1 MNLAKCCQFG
11 LEFHEYL
18 KKTGQETIKR
28 NQLKDIYNKE
38 FRYEYE
44 GINGPNFSKIL
55 YSLSVSNKAAVYRGK
70 VRFYSEEKHQ
80 HRDQWANSYRRKKP
94 VLVQDGPSSPSS
106 VPGTKAFWPGPEV
119 PGSNARR
126 KLASLL
132 MVKLKEDSTHFIS
145 DKNGVVISSDHEV
158 ADRKICLCVEDEREH
173 VVRLFVKNAGTTA
186 VYFTYYT
193 LLNWLKCFQMHDEQK
208 VTRARPLTLEPGDKY
223 EIQLMFHASL
233 VSFYPATMAFEFKPD
248 LLPSSVAFHI
258 VRYVQVQRI
267 TSLGKE
273 LAPVAPYKV
282 FSISALPAS
291 DECLVIDGQRP
302 EGQSVM
308 HLKVVIHLKIY
319 KVPQFMNRLIDLL
332 KCPGLKMDQ
341 GTRDRKALLEGPLT
355 MENYCDRFQ
364 LLLYLEEQ
372 QMLVDIKRYNIPN
385 SDGEYA
391 PMYRDKADKRLL
403 VLKVPGVAENRPS
416 VLRGDKIL
424 VCPEGKRGVKYRG
437 YVHAVEQESVKLG
450 FSSKL
455 LDGFVDGMRF
465 SVEFN
470 MCPTPLRLQHLAA
483 ELAVDHGLG
492 EVLLFDRQLEK
503 NQEQYK
509 AVQHI
514 VAGTS
519 KPAPYLVFGPPGTG
533 KTVTVVEAIKQ
544 IHKTQASCHILACAP
559 SNSAA
564 DLVFRLYANSL
575 DFKRIPTELKDCC
588 NLIGEVYEYP
598 SREDLMKYSI
608 IVTTLCTAGRLVTGG
623 LPLGHFSHVFVD
635 EAGHAVETECII
647 PIAGLLQ
654 PESGQ
659 VVLAGDPKQLGPI
672 LRSPLV
678 QRFGMGRSLLERLME
693 TIPVYQGIIVDEGE
707 EDKVVDDE
715 DGDEEESM
723 RLFYDPRF
731 VTKLLCNYR
740 SHPAILKM
748 PNSLFYGQE
757 LKVCADPML
766 RNSYCAWEYLPKMD
780 FPVIFHGVTGLD
792 EQEASSP
799 SFFNRAEV
807 EHLMNYVRK
816 LLEKDG
822 RKGRSRISAK
832 DIGIITPYRKQ
843 VLKIRKALKILE
855 RELKMSN
862 LYMDLKVGSVEE
874 FQGQER
880 TVILVSTVRSSA
892 QYTDHDKQFT
902 LGFVKN
908 EKRFNVAVT
917 RAKALLIMVGNPR
930 VLSVDPVWNSF
941 IEYCKD
947 NGGYTGYSYT
957 EEADAV
963 EKLATLYR
971 ASSLQ
976 WRQKRVSFSSSWTQ
990 HGGTSCDESP
1000 GTTHPFGGFCLDV

>member
-11 LEFHEYL
+11 LDFH
-18 KKTGQETIKR
+18 
-28 NQLKDIYNKE
+28 
-38 FRYEYE
+38 EYE
-44 GINGPNFSKIL
+44 GINGPNFGKLL
-55 YSLSVSNKAAVYRGK
+55 YSLLVSNKVTVYRGK

-80 HRDQWANSYRRKKP
+80 YRDQWVNSSRRKKP
-94 VLVQDGPSSPSS
+94 VLVQGGPSSPSS

-158 ADRKICLCVEDEREH
+158 ADRKICLCVEDEHEH
-173 VVRLFVKNAGTTA
+173 VVRLCVKNAGTTA

-223 EIQLMFHASL
+223 EIQLMFQASL
-233 VSFYPATMAFEFKPD
+233 VSFYPATMAFEFKPN

-273 LAPVAPYKV
+273 LAPWHPTK
-282 FSISALPAS
+282 SSPSLLCLPQMNALLLMDS
-291 DECLVIDGQRP
+291 G
-302 EGQSVM
+302 
-308 HLKVVIHLKIY
+308 LKVS
-319 KVPQFMNRLIDLL
+319 P
-332 KCPGLKMDQ
+332 
-341 GTRDRKALLEGPLT
+341 TRDRKALLEGPLT

-391 PMYRDKADKRLL
+391 PMYRDKADKKLL

-424 VCPEGKRGVKYRG
+424 VCPEGKRGVKYCG
-437 YVHAVEQESVKLG
+437 HVHAVELESVKLG

-465 SVEFN
+465 SVEFTVGR
-470 MCPTPLRLQHLAA
+470 MPLRLQHLAA
-483 ELAVDHGLG
+483 ELAVDNGLG

-564 DLVFRLYANSL
+564 DLVCKKVLDHVDRNKVFRLYASSL
-575 DFKRIPTELKDCC
+575 DRRRVPTELKDCC
-588 NLIGEVYEYP
+588 NLTGEVYEYP

-715 DGDEEESM
+715 DGNEEESM

-748 PNSLFYGQE
+748 PNILFYGQE

-843 VLKIRKALKILE
+843 VLKIRKALQILE
-855 RELKMSN
+855 KELKISN
-862 LYMDLKVGSVEE
+862 LSMALKVGSVEE

-892 QYTDHDKQFT
+892 QYTDHDNKFT

-930 VLSVDPVWNSF
+930 VLCVDPVWNSF

-957 EEADAV
+957 EEEDVV
-963 EKLATLYR
+963 EKLATLYISIEPPV
-971 ASSLQ
+971 ATEESVLQ
-976 WRQKRVSFSSSWTQ
+976 QQLDPAWR
-990 HGGTSCDESP
+990 HE
-1000 GTTHPFGGFCLDV
+1000 L